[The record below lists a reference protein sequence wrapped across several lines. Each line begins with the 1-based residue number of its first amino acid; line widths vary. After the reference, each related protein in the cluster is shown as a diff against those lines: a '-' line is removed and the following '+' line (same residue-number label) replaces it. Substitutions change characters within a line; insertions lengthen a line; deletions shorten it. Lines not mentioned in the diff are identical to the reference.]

1 MKRKW
6 SDSGGFTLVEG
17 LCAAAVL
24 VLLCLMLDTGMQAAA
39 RTCREMTARSETELL
54 LNTLVN
60 AIAGELRYAYGAE
73 TDGGSLT
80 YSGGTGL
87 TISGGRVLAGGREL
101 LPRDRNGGGGAYHGG
116 AYRAEDLDVQYDRD
130 TSCFTLRLKVTWND
144 GAVSA
149 ETPEDGVTIRCL
161 NPPGKAAEPPP
172 EGETP

>member
-1 MKRKW
+1 MRRKW
-6 SDSGGFTLVEG
+6 SGSGGFTLVEG

-24 VLLCLMLDTGMQAAA
+24 VLLCLMLDTGMRAAA
-39 RTCREMTARSETELL
+39 GTCREMTARSETELL

-80 YSGGTGL
+80 
-87 TISGGRVLAGGREL
+87 ISGGRVLAGGREL
-101 LPRDRNGGGGAYHGG
+101 LPRDRDGGGGAYHGG
-116 AYRAEDLDVQYDRD
+116 AYRAEDLDIQYDRD

-161 NPPGKAAEPPP
+161 NPPGEAAEPPP
-172 EGETP
+172 KGETP